1 MEPDLFCAA
10 YQMGLE
16 RSGRNLEIPVSGLC
30 EQVEARVPKP
40 TVSGIPVRSF
50 MPVLSDLELRQRYW
64 GFEPFQT
71 ELLCQV
77 NCDMLRYGCD
87 AVGSRRNNSSGYETR
102 HSKQN
107 ALWGDF
113 GFQRVLNHTM

>member
-30 EQVEARVPKP
+30 EKVEARVPKP
-40 TVSGIPVRSF
+40 TVTGIPVRSF
-50 MPVLSDLELRQRYW
+50 MPVLSDLELRQRYR
-64 GFEPFQT
+64 GFEPLQT

-87 AVGSRRNNSSGYETR
+87 AVGSGCNNSGSNKTR

-107 ALWGDF
+107 PL
-113 GFQRVLNHTM
+113 R